1 MKVPFSWLKQYVDI
15 DVSAQ
20 ELETKL
26 FDCGFEVEELIDLG
40 AEISK
45 VVVGVVT
52 ECVPQEGTHLHICKV
67 DCGDYGHDIQI
78 STGAA
83 NVYAGM
89 HTPAA
94 LDGSTLPGGIK
105 IKAKPLMGI
114 ESNGMLCS
122 GEELGLNED
131 LYPGAEVYGL
141 LDLPKDTVPGTPI
154 QQVVGL
160 DDYIFDI
167 SITANRADCQS
178 VLGIAREVAAVLNK
192 PLKMPATDYTVSD
205 YKNPRLNITVEAPDL
220 CPRYL
225 GHYVRNITTGESPR
239 WMRRQLALCGL
250 RSISNVVD
258 ITNYVMLE
266 IGQPMHAFDMD
277 TLESC
282 QIIVRR
288 AKDGEKITTL
298 DSKEFTLTPQNLVIC
313 DGEKPVALA
322 GVMGGL
328 NSEIKP
334 ETTQL
339 LFESAKFARDNIR
352 KTARGLGQN
361 TDASAHYEKGIS
373 EYTTELGMAR
383 ALHLI
388 QELGCGEVTATEFD
402 CSAGAPRKGKHFT
415 ARISAIN
422 AILGITV
429 PTEEILAILKKL
441 SFEVTME
448 ADGDTMQVVA
458 PRYREDIE
466 IGEPDLAEEV
476 IREYG
481 YDHITPTF
489 LKAAQVTT
497 GGLTADQHRRDKLKS
512 AMCAQ
517 GFYEAMTL
525 AFYADADL
533 DALHIAPDAPER
545 NVIRIVNPISSNLTI
560 MRSLLA
566 PSLLNVAVTN
576 LKKGNAAGR
585 LFELSNIYVPKQ
597 LPLTELPEE
606 RLHLGFVAFGEHED
620 FFAVKGAL
628 EDLAASFGVT
638 FEVERAEDVP
648 YLHPGIAA
656 YILCNGVRVG
666 SFGKLAN
673 DNNGGVINCDISQV
687 PGKKNGWCDVII
699 TVKDNGIGMSDQFLK
714 HIYEPFE
721 RERNST
727 ISRVEGSGI
736 GMGIVKK
743 LVELMDGSVDVQSK
757 IGDGS
762 TFTVT
767 IPCKIASKEESVAKR
782 DKGTHDKANLVGARI
797 LVVEDNDINAEIAT
811 ELLEE
816 EGCIIERACNGVECI
831 DMLEKAD
838 NSYYAMILMDIQMS
852 ASRSAMRSHLAA

>member
-15 DVSAQ
+15 DVTAQ
-20 ELETKL
+20 ELEGKL

-40 AEISK
+40 GEISK

-122 GEELGLNED
+122 GTELGLNDD

-154 QQVVGL
+154 QDVVGL

-178 VLGIAREVAAVLNK
+178 VLGIAREVAAVLGK

-205 YKNPRLNITVEAPDL
+205 TTEPRLSITVEAPDL
-220 CPRYL
+220 CPRYI
-225 GHYVRNITTGESPR
+225 GHYVHNITPGESPR
-239 WMRRQLALCGL
+239 WMRRRLALCGL

-298 DSKEFTLTPQNLVIC
+298 DEKEFTLTPNNLVIC
-313 DGEKPVALA
+313 DGTKPVALA

-328 NSEIKP
+328 NSEIKDG
-334 ETTQL
+334 TTQL

-361 TDASAHYEKGIS
+361 TDASSHYEKGIS
-373 EYTTELGMAR
+373 EYATELGMAR

-388 QELGCGEVTATEFD
+388 QELGCGEVSATHFD
-402 CSAGAPRKGKHFT
+402 CSAGAAREGKHFT
-415 ARISAIN
+415 AKISRIN

-429 PTEEILAILKKL
+429 PTDAILDIL
-441 SFEVTME
+441 NRLQFAVTLE
-448 ADGDTMQVVA
+448 ADGDTMQVTA
-458 PRYREDIE
+458 PRWREDIE
-466 IGEPDLAEEV
+466 VGEPDLAEEV

-481 YDHITPTF
+481 YEHIKPTF

-497 GGLTADQHRRDKLKS
+497 GGLTAEQKAHDKTKRT
-512 AMCAQ
+512 MCAQ
-517 GFYEAMTL
+517 GFYEAETL

-533 DALHIAPDAPER
+533 DMLHIAADAPER
-545 NVIRIVNPISSNLTI
+545 KVIRIVNPISSNLTI

-566 PSLLNVAVTN
+566 PSLLNAVVDN
-576 LKKGNAAGR
+576 LKKGNAEG
-585 LFELSNIYVPKQ
+585 
-597 LPLTELPEE
+597 
-606 RLHLGFVAFGEHED
+606 
-620 FFAVKGAL
+620 
-628 EDLAASFGVT
+628 
-638 FEVERAEDVP
+638 
-648 YLHPGIAA
+648 PGIAA
-656 YILCNGVRVG
+656 YILCKGERVG
-666 SFGKLAN
+666 VFGKLAN
-673 DNNGGVINCDISQV
+673 DVTGELKLPKDSRSNQNIYLGEIDWVAFHALVPAAIHYAPIPALAPVQRDLALVAPESTECGTLIDEMQRACKQLSKVELFDIYR
-687 PGKKNGWCDVII
+687 GEKLGADKKSMAFSLYFQPTDA
-699 TVKDNGIGMSDQFLK
+699 
-714 HIYEPFE
+714 PFAADE
-721 RERNST
+721 VDRF
-727 ISRVEGSGI
+727 
-736 GMGIVKK
+736 VKK
-743 LVELMDGSVDVQSK
+743 ILG
-757 IGDGS
+757 
-762 TFTVT
+762 
-767 IPCKIASKEESVAKR
+767 
-782 DKGTHDKANLVGARI
+782 NLKFKLGI
-797 LVVEDNDINAEIAT
+797 EIR
-811 ELLEE
+811 E
-816 EGCIIERACNGVECI
+816 
-831 DMLEKAD
+831 
-838 NSYYAMILMDIQMS
+838 
-852 ASRSAMRSHLAA
+852 

>member
-1 MKVPFSWLKQYVDI
+1 MKVPFSWLKQYVEI
-15 DVSAQ
+15 DVTVQ
-20 ELETKL
+20 ELEGKL
-26 FDCGFEVEELIDLG
+26 FDCGFEVEELIDLS
-40 AEISK
+40 ADIDK

-78 STGAA
+78 STGAP

-89 HTPAA
+89 HTAAA

-105 IKAKPLMGI
+105 IKAKPLMGV

-122 GEELGLNED
+122 GEELGLNDD

-167 SITANRADCQS
+167 AVTSNRPDCQS
-178 VLGIAREVAAVLNK
+178 VLGIAREVAAVLGK
-192 PLKMPATDYTVSD
+192 PLKMPATDYTESTTT
-205 YKNPRLNITVEAPDL
+205 NPRLSIMVEAPDL
-220 CPRYL
+220 CPRYI
-225 GHYVRNITTGESPR
+225 GHYVHNITPGPSPR

-288 AKDGEKITTL
+288 AKEGEEITTL
-298 DSKEFTLTPQNLVIC
+298 DGKEFKLTPNNLVIC
-313 DGEKPVALA
+313 DGSKPVALA

-328 NSEIKP
+328 NSEIKDS
-334 ETTQL
+334 TTQL

-361 TDASAHYEKGIS
+361 TDASSHYEKGIS

-388 QELGCGEVTATEFD
+388 QELGCGEVTASHFD
-402 CSAGAPRKGKHFT
+402 CSAGAPREGKKFT
-415 ARISAIN
+415 ATISGIN

-429 PTEEILAILKKL
+429 PTDAVLDILHRLQ
-441 SFEVTME
+441 FEVTLE
-448 ADGDTMQVVA
+448 ADGDTMQVTA
-458 PRYREDIE
+458 PRWREDIE

-481 YDHITPTF
+481 YDHIKPTF

-497 GGLTADQHRRDKLKS
+497 GGLTADQKARAKAKR

-517 GFYEAMTL
+517 GFYEAETL

-533 DALHIAPDAPER
+533 DMLHIAPYAPER
-545 NVIRIVNPISSNLTI
+545 KVIRILNPISSNLII

-566 PSLLNVAVTN
+566 PSLLNVVVDN
-576 LKKGNAAGR
+576 LKKGNAEGR
-585 LFELSNIYVPKQ
+585 LFELSNIYIPKQ
-597 LPLTELPEE
+597 LPITELPEE
-606 RLHLGFVAFGEHED
+606 RLHLGFAAWGNEED
-620 FFAVKGAL
+620 FFAVKGAVEAL
-628 EDLAASFGVT
+628 GTAFSTQLT
-638 FEVERAEDVP
+638 VERATDVP
-648 YLHPGIAA
+648 WLHPGIAA
-656 YILCNGVRVG
+656 YILCEGQRVG
-666 SFGKLAN
+666 VFGKLAN
-673 DNNGGVINCDISQV
+673 DVTAELKLPKDSRSNQNIYLGEIDWPAFHALVPKALRYTPIPELAPVQRDLALVAPEEAECGTLMAEMQRACKQLTKVELFDIYRGEKLGE
-687 PGKKNGWCDVII
+687 GKKSMAFSLYFQPGDKPFTAEEVDRFIKKILGNL
-699 TVKDNGIGMSDQFLK
+699 KFKLGIE
-714 HIYEPFE
+714 I
-721 RERNST
+721 RE
-727 ISRVEGSGI
+727 
-736 GMGIVKK
+736 
-743 LVELMDGSVDVQSK
+743 
-757 IGDGS
+757 
-762 TFTVT
+762 
-767 IPCKIASKEESVAKR
+767 
-782 DKGTHDKANLVGARI
+782 
-797 LVVEDNDINAEIAT
+797 
-811 ELLEE
+811 
-816 EGCIIERACNGVECI
+816 
-831 DMLEKAD
+831 
-838 NSYYAMILMDIQMS
+838 
-852 ASRSAMRSHLAA
+852 

>member
-78 STGAA
+78 STGAS

-205 YKNPRLNITVEAPDL
+205 YKDPRLSITVEAPDL

-288 AKDGEKITTL
+288 AKNGEKITTL

-533 DALHIAPDAPER
+533 DALHIAPDAAPQHSGR
-545 NVIRIVNPISSNLTI
+545 YAAAAAHR
-560 MRSLLA
+560 LLGA
-566 PSLLNVAVTN
+566 
-576 LKKGNAAGR
+576 GRAAGSARQRGGAGRCASVSVDQLAGKRPAAKSSLCFAGNQFSIGNSAPARPVWQRVPRYTGAGGHLFCRAGTGHLPPAGARPAPDGQR
-585 LFELSNIYVPKQ
+585 LVGVRCRVYGNHGILGRAAPACTQPACGTADRAGLAGGVCFSAGAPAGISAVCPLASAARPALPQGSNI
-597 LPLTELPEE
+597 
-606 RLHLGFVAFGEHED
+606 
-620 FFAVKGAL
+620 
-628 EDLAASFGVT
+628 
-638 FEVERAEDVP
+638 
-648 YLHPGIAA
+648 
-656 YILCNGVRVG
+656 CRV
-666 SFGKLAN
+666 
-673 DNNGGVINCDISQV
+673 
-687 PGKKNGWCDVII
+687 
-699 TVKDNGIGMSDQFLK
+699 
-714 HIYEPFE
+714 
-721 RERNST
+721 ST
-727 ISRVEGSGI
+727 G
-736 GMGIVKK
+736 
-743 LVELMDGSVDVQSK
+743 L
-757 IGDGS
+757 
-762 TFTVT
+762 
-767 IPCKIASKEESVAKR
+767 
-782 DKGTHDKANLVGARI
+782 
-797 LVVEDNDINAEIAT
+797 
-811 ELLEE
+811 
-816 EGCIIERACNGVECI
+816 
-831 DMLEKAD
+831 
-838 NSYYAMILMDIQMS
+838 
-852 ASRSAMRSHLAA
+852 

>member
-1 MKVPFSWLKQYVDI
+1 MLLSLSWLREFTPYEGTAEALGDRLTMLGL
-15 DVSAQ
+15 
-20 ELETKL
+20 ELE
-26 FDCGFEVEELIDLG
+26 DIRRPYD
-40 AEISK
+40 AISSI
-45 VVVGVVT
+45 VVGHVVSCDNHP
-52 ECVPQEGTHLHICKV
+52 ESDHLHVCKV
-67 DCGDYGHDIQI
+67 DAGQGELLDIVCGA
-78 STGAA
+78 SNVAA
-83 NVYAGM
+83 GQKVPVALVGTKMPDGM
-89 HTPAA
+89 M
-94 LDGSTLPGGIK
+94 IK
-105 IKAKPLMGI
+105 KAKLRGAP
-114 ESNGMLCS
+114 SFGMICS
-122 GEELGLNED
+122 ERELGLTED
-131 LYPGAEVYGL
+131 HTGIMV
-141 LDLPKDTVPGTPI
+141 LPESF
-154 QQVVGL
+154 VVGKPLVEQLEL
-160 DDYIFDI
+160 DREVLDI
-167 SITANRADCQS
+167 SITPNRADCLS
-178 VLGIAREVAAVLNK
+178 VLGLARETALACNLPLSIPGLPLELDSGAEVLVPIDIDDPEHCWLYSGRVITGVKIGPSPMRLRHRLHAV
-192 PLKMPATDYTVSD
+192 
-205 YKNPRLNITVEAPDL
+205 
-220 CPRYL
+220 
-225 GHYVRNITTGESPR
+225 GVRP
-239 WMRRQLALCGL
+239 
-250 RSISNVVD
+250 ISNIVD
-258 ITNYVMLE
+258 VTNYILFE
-266 IGQPMHAFDMD
+266 YGQPLHSFDMD
-277 TLESC
+277 KLEGGR
-282 QIIVRR
+282 IVVRR
-288 AKDGEKITTL
+288 AQEGDTFTTL
-298 DSKEFTLTPQNLVIC
+298 DGQERALTAADLCIR
-313 DGEKPVALA
+313 DGARAVALA

-673 DNNGGVINCDISQV
+673 DVQAGLDLPRDSRANQKIFLGEIDYETLVAQLPAGLRYHPLPEFDTVARDLALVADEETPCGTIIAEMKRACKQLADVELFDIYRSEAIGA
-687 PGKKNGWCDVII
+687 GKKSMAFTLHFAPENKALEAADV
-699 TVKDNGIGMSDQFLK
+699 DRF
-714 HIYEPFE
+714 
-721 RERNST
+721 
-727 ISRVEGSGI
+727 
-736 GMGIVKK
+736 VKK
-743 LVELMDGSVDVQSK
+743 ILG
-757 IGDGS
+757 
-762 TFTVT
+762 
-767 IPCKIASKEESVAKR
+767 
-782 DKGTHDKANLVGARI
+782 NLKFKLGI
-797 LVVEDNDINAEIAT
+797 EI
-811 ELLEE
+811 
-816 EGCIIERACNGVECI
+816 R
-831 DMLEKAD
+831 
-838 NSYYAMILMDIQMS
+838 
-852 ASRSAMRSHLAA
+852 